1 MSKWFDDMQKELNK
15 NKIDYPQDFIDKCF
29 MIFPNDEVI
38 KTLLDDKSFLLG
50 EELQKRSKQVI
61 NEQELREASENS
73 NMEEVVKKA
82 KTVEGAKELF
92 ESFIDLYD
100 EQYRSKGK
108 FIDAG
113 LVGFSESVLLDY
125 KVRKGEI
132 KVKKLEID
140 PVAQRE
146 SYESLRLM
154 LEQNAARRLEG
165 ERIAGEFRVR

>member
-15 NKIDYPQDFIDKCF
+15 NKIKYPQDFIDKCLI
-29 MIFPNDEVI
+29 IFPDDEVI

-50 EELQKRSKQVI
+50 EELKNRSKQVI
-61 NEQELREASENS
+61 TTEELAKANENGSTEELVR
-73 NMEEVVKKA
+73 KA
-82 KTVEGAKELF
+82 KTIEGAKELF

>member
-15 NKIDYPQDFIDKCF
+15 NKINYPQDFIDKCLI
-29 MIFPNDEVI
+29 IFPDDEVI

-50 EELQKRSKQVI
+50 EELKNRSKQVI
-61 NEQELREASENS
+61 TTEELAKANENGSTEELVR
-73 NMEEVVKKA
+73 KA
-82 KTVEGAKELF
+82 KTIEGAKELF